1 MMPAGRLV
9 AAGRGS
15 ADNVA
20 PPASKA
26 RIGVKDI
33 DLQTAVVRSDK
44 LLFSQIDSD
53 VTMMSIDTGRYYSLG
68 SVGARVWALLEQP
81 ASASDIC
88 QRLQAEY
95 RVDASQ
101 CEAEVLALLRQ
112 MAGEGVVEVVAP
124 DSGQQDQL

>member
-1 MMPAGRLV
+1 M
-9 AAGRGS
+9 
-15 ADNVA
+15 N
-20 PPASKA
+20 
-26 RIGVKDI
+26 DI
-33 DLQTAVVRSDK
+33 DLQTTLVRSDK

-68 SVGARVWALLEQP
+68 PVGARVWALLEQP
-81 ASASDIC
+81 ARGADIC
-88 QRLQAEY
+88 SRLQTEY

-112 MAGEGVVEVVAP
+112 MAGEGVVEVVAS